1 MKFDKSTEVEAVA
14 LVDEYEKAWQEFED
28 SDRAEPERK
37 RVRRAV
43 ATLENFI
50 NGLEDMNTVIIHRG
64 KCYQITA
71 EGYLWTT
78 DHVILGE
85 VK

>member
-37 RVRRAV
+37 RMRRAV

-50 NGLEDMNTVIIHRG
+50 NGLEDMNTVIIHKGR
-64 KCYQITA
+64 CYRTTA
-71 EGYLWTT
+71 EGNLWTT